1 MTIVPAAEST
11 YRLKIRRGLTLDLF
25 TRYGAFWDAIA
36 KIRYAWEIMP
46 DTAVPPEPD
55 FHTELVG
62 LMTRY
67 QMPER
72 FHMPTSTVI
81 LPTGEADLQIDRRLN
96 VYAFLKELSD
106 VWKAEIASPR
116 EREGDWRNGGNVI
129 GWMSWTPFLSASVL
143 YDPPTDNLLE
153 FAAHDDHIA
162 ASLSLRTFSQDGD
175 VREEAAFH
183 KVAFLAGDFAA
194 ARLYGETLRESFFE
208 SNSMAL
214 SNGAGNP
221 SRMSNSLRDV
231 QCAVM
236 SLDGMSPTQI
246 GERLGIEE
254 YAYPDSYNVKRSRPN
269 AVEKAVRRGMK
280 ILNDRNFS
288 RPKY

>member
-1 MTIVPAAEST
+1 MTIVPVDESAS
-11 YRLKIRRGLTLDLF
+11 RLKIRRRLTLDLF
-25 TRYGAFWDAIA
+25 TKYGTFWDAIA

-46 DTAVPPEPD
+46 DIAVPPEPN

-62 LMTRY
+62 LMTRC

-81 LPTGEADLQIDRRLN
+81 LPTSEADSQIDRRLN
-96 VYAFLKELSD
+96 VYAFLKALSN

-143 YDPPTDNLLE
+143 YDPPGDRLLE
-153 FAAHDDHIA
+153 YADHDDDNA
-162 ASLSLRTFSQDGD
+162 AALTQRTFSQDGD
-175 VREEAAFH
+175 VREQAAFH
-183 KVAFLAGDFAA
+183 KVAFMAGDFVA
-194 ARLYGETLRESFFE
+194 ARRYGETLRESFFE
-208 SNSMAL
+208 SNSMSL
-214 SNGAGNP
+214 STGPGNP
-221 SRMSNSLRDV
+221 SRMSNPLRDV

-236 SLDGMSPTQI
+236 SLDGMSFTLI

-254 YAYPDSYNVKRSRPN
+254 YTYRDPYNVKRSRQN

-280 ILNDRNFS
+280 ILNDRDFA